1 MEFKDIVKNRY
12 SCRQYQ
18 DKKVPEETIREL
30 LEIIVYSASAINLQ
44 PWRIKVVSD
53 QETKD
58 KLFPVAFNQ
67 EHVRSCSH
75 LLVLCADTDY
85 SAIIA
90 KFEKTLVDAG
100 APDEVRSM
108 HRHGH
113 EHLIRHEPR
122 AAAGLVQNQ
131 VYIALGNAIN
141 GAYSLGLA
149 SCPMTAFQPAEFAR
163 ILGLPANIVPTA
175 LVAVGY
181 PADTSWAR
189 CATRWRRSSSDR
201 PGFPRGRPS
210 PAGPAADQALL
221 SPLRKSRE
229 FAADGRVIAAPSC

>member
-53 QETKD
+53 RETKD

-90 KFEKTLVDAG
+90 KFDKTLVDAA
-100 APDEVRSM
+100 APDEVRGM
-108 HRHGH
+108 
-113 EHLIRHEPR
+113 
-122 AAAGLVQNQ
+122 LVGMATNISSGMNPEQQLTWSQNQ
-131 VYIALGNAIN
+131 VLHRPGQRHQRGLLAGPGFLPHDRLPARRVRSDPGPSREHRAHRAGGRGLPGRHLHGQDALPG
-141 GAYSLGLA
+141 GGDPHLTGLA
-149 SCPMTAFQPAEFAR
+149 SPGA
-163 ILGLPANIVPTA
+163 G
-175 LVAVGY
+175 
-181 PADTSWAR
+181 
-189 CATRWRRSSSDR
+189 R
-201 PGFPRGRPS
+201 PGRPRPPS
-210 PAGPAADQALL
+210 GA
-221 SPLRKSRE
+221 
-229 FAADGRVIAAPSC
+229 VITLPEES

>member
-1 MEFKDIVKNRY
+1 VEFKDIVKNRY

-18 DKKVPEETIREL
+18 DNKVPEETVREL

-85 SAIIA
+85 PAIIA
-90 KFEKTLVDAG
+90 KFDKSLIDTA
-100 APDEVRSM
+100 APEDVRSM
-108 HRHGH
+108 
-113 EHLIRHEPR
+113 
-122 AAAGLVQNQ
+122 LVGMATNFSSGMTPEQQLSWSQNQ
-131 VYIALGNAIN
+131 VHIALGNAIN
-141 GAYSLGLA
+141 GAHSLGLA
-149 SCPMTAFQPAEFAR
+149 SCPMTAFQPAEFAQ
-163 ILGLPANIVPTA
+163 ILDLPASIVPTV

-181 PADTSWAR
+181 PADTFMGKMR
-189 CATRWRRSSSDR
+189 Y
-201 PGFPRGRPS
+201 
-210 PAGPAADQALL
+210 
-221 SPLRKSRE
+221 PLE
-229 FAADGRVIAAPSC
+229 EILI